1 VSVEKVVATIE
12 TPISHHGADL
22 PDVKNSA
29 VLRPARLIRNTAG
42 RNETTIDTTTI
53 TQSKDVTRIRAPPV
67 VLPTTPGRL
76 ESSSLRRS
84 TDMKQLIRRPGLS
97 VIFLAGV
104 LATISAAAPKAGGA
118 EPDFKALHAKV
129 DAAWESLKAENAS
142 PFYAHDAGLVFYDAA
157 PVKYDGWA
165 AYRDGAQ
172 KLFLD
177 GATSLKFNVN
187 DDLKV
192 MRRGN
197 VAWTT
202 RTMHLKADMKDGKPV
217 EFDGRDTV
225 IWENRGGKW
234 LIVHEHFS
242 APLPE

>member
-1 VSVEKVVATIE
+1 M
-12 TPISHHGADL
+12 
-22 PDVKNSA
+22 
-29 VLRPARLIRNTAG
+29 R
-42 RNETTIDTTTI
+42 
-53 TQSKDVTRIRAPPV
+53 
-67 VLPTTPGRL
+67 
-76 ESSSLRRS
+76 
-84 TDMKQLIRRPGLS
+84 QLIRRPVLS

-104 LATISAAAPKAGGA
+104 VATFSAAAPKAQDA

-142 PFYAHDAGLVFYDAA
+142 PYYAHDAGLIFYDAA
-157 PVKYDGWA
+157 PLKYNGWA

-177 GATSLKFNVN
+177 GATSLKFTVN

-192 MRRGN
+192 TRHGK

-202 RTMHLKADMKDGKPV
+202 HTMHTSAAMKEGKPLD
-217 EFDGRDTV
+217 FDARDTV

>member
-1 VSVEKVVATIE
+1 
-12 TPISHHGADL
+12 
-22 PDVKNSA
+22 
-29 VLRPARLIRNTAG
+29 
-42 RNETTIDTTTI
+42 
-53 TQSKDVTRIRAPPV
+53 
-67 VLPTTPGRL
+67 
-76 ESSSLRRS
+76 
-84 TDMKQLIRRPGLS
+84 MKHFIRRPVLS
-97 VIFLAGV
+97 IICLVAIV
-104 LATISAAAPKAGGA
+104 ATVVAAAPKAKDA
-118 EPDFKALHAKV
+118 EPDFKAMQAKV
-129 DAAWESLKAENAS
+129 DAAWESLKAENAA

-192 MRRGN
+192 TRRGK

-202 RTMHLKADMKDGKPV
+202 RTMHVAAGMKDGKNLA
-217 EFDGRDTV
+217 FDGRHTV